1 MRTIVH
7 LSDLHFG
14 RVDHKLVEPL
24 LAKVHEL
31 EPNITAISGD
41 FTQNGTVREFRQAA
55 EFVRK
60 LPGRILTVPGNHDMA
75 FLNVWK
81 RATQR
86 LRLFRIFISNDPEP
100 FYADEEIAVI
110 GLNTA
115 RITHLRDGRI
125 REWQILRLEERMA
138 TVPSDVVKVLVTH
151 HPFDL
156 PAVFASSEIVGRGA
170 RYMRRVAGCID
181 LMLAGHMHIS
191 HAGPTAL
198 RYDIGG
204 DSAVFVQAGTALST
218 RMRGEENSFQLI
230 RASPGA
236 VEVQQYITNGT
247 HFVAGESRLFRSD
260 NGAWT
265 PVAHSLTTDRTV
277 SL

>member
-14 RVDHKLVEPL
+14 RVDYTLIEPL
-24 LAKVHEL
+24 LETVHAL
-31 EPNITAISGD
+31 DPDITAISGD

-55 EFVRK
+55 EFIRK
-60 LPGRILTVPGNHDMA
+60 LPGRIITVPGNHDMA

-86 LRLFRIFISNDPEP
+86 LRLYREFISNDPEP
-100 FYADEEIAVI
+100 FYQDEEIAVI

-125 REWQILRLEERMA
+125 REWQIIRLEERMA
-138 TVPSDVVKVLVTH
+138 GLAPGLIKVLVTH

-170 RYMRRVAGCID
+170 TYMKRVTACID
-181 LMLAGHMHIS
+181 VMLAGHMHIS

-198 RYDIGG
+198 RYDVGG

-218 RMRGEENSFQLI
+218 RVRGEENSFQLI
-230 RASPGA
+230 RTSPGA
-236 VEVQQYITNGT
+236 VEVQQYSTNGS
-247 HFVAGESRLFRSD
+247 HFLPGECRLFRGD
-260 NGAWT
+260 GGIWT
-265 PVAHSLTTDRTV
+265 PVSHSLTTNA
-277 SL
+277 

>member
-14 RVDHKLVEPL
+14 RIDSRQVEPL
-24 LAKVHEL
+24 LARVHAL
-31 EPNITAISGD
+31 EPDLTAVSGD
-41 FTQNGTVREFRQAA
+41 FTQNGTEREFREAA
-55 EFVRK
+55 EFVKR
-60 LPGRILTVPGNHDMA
+60 LPGHVIAVPGNHDMA

-86 LRLFRIFISNDPEP
+86 LRLFRRYITDNPEP
-100 FYADEEIAVI
+100 FYLDEELAVM

-125 REWQILRLEERMA
+125 REWQIRRLEERMRE
-138 TVPSDVVKVLVTH
+138 VPSECIRVLVTH

-156 PAVFASSEIVGRGA
+156 PSIYTSDDIVDRGA
-170 RYMRRVAGCID
+170 RFMQRVTACID

-191 HAGPTAL
+191 HAGPTAE
-198 RYDIGG
+198 RYSVGG

-218 RMRGEENSFQLI
+218 RMRGEENSFQTI
-230 RASPGA
+230 RTSPGA
-236 VEVQQYITNGT
+236 IEVQQYISYGGE
-247 HFVAGESRLFRSD
+247 FVEGERRLFR
-260 NGAWT
+260 GADGVWL
-265 PVAHSLTTDRTV
+265 PVPHSLTAP
-277 SL
+277 

>member
-14 RVDHKLVEPL
+14 RVDNKQVEPL
-24 LAKVHEL
+24 LERVHAIA
-31 EPNITAISGD
+31 PDITALSGD
-41 FTQNGTVREFRQAA
+41 FTQNGTEREFRRAS
-55 EFVRK
+55 EFVK
-60 LPGRILTVPGNHDMA
+60 QLPGRIIAVPGNHDMA

-86 LRLFRIFISNDPEP
+86 LKLFREFISNEPEP
-100 FYADEEIAVI
+100 FYQDDELAVI

-125 REWQILRLEERMA
+125 REWQIRRLEDRMK
-138 TVPSDVVKVLVTH
+138 DVAPDVIKVLVTH

-156 PAVFASSEIVGRGA
+156 PAIFTPDDIVGRA
-170 RYMRRVAGCID
+170 ANYMHRVIGCID

-191 HAGPTAL
+191 HAGPTAD
-198 RYDIGG
+198 RYDVGG

-218 RMRGEENSFQLI
+218 RMRGEENSFQVI
-230 RASPGA
+230 YTSPGMI
-236 VEVQQYITNGT
+236 EVCRYMSGGT
-247 HFVAGESRLFRSD
+247 DFIEGERGLFREEGGVWMPAS
-260 NGAWT
+260 
-265 PVAHSLTTDRTV
+265 HSLTTIG
-277 SL
+277 